1 MGNTLHQDSITKVKM
16 MCDVNLLELK
26 AVVVFFNI
34 NMIELENGIELDK
47 TQMQNFSKI
56 SE

>member
-1 MGNTLHQDSITKVKM
+1 M